1 MGGKTSTGGV
11 SGFFS
16 RLTGGTGK
24 SLLTKNWNTAMTS
37 MLNGDSRDSII
48 KAAQKSSNYNDFL
61 QQSGLAEKQA
71 QYKAA
76 YDAAPTKAYSKSTGK
91 EINTSSNIN
100 GLSRTR
106 YWNEDIGRAYDPDDI
121 EYRKDLSG
129 ISDDL
134 KNAHTLATNIADAG
148 TDWLNNAKNE
158 YGTIL
163 ENANAGAVT
172 ASRSQAGNNT
182 SADASSNTISSNNRR
197 QGGDQIIGDSSRPTD
212 NFGGETLLGA
222 NGQGSL
228 KEKETLF

>member
-1 MGGKTSTGGV
+1 MGGLSGMFSSSTGNGAKIV
-11 SGFFS
+11 
-16 RLTGGTGK
+16 
-24 SLLTKNWNTAMTS
+24 TKGWTNAMNS
-37 MLNGDSRDSII
+37 MLNSGNRDSII
-48 KAAQKSSNYNDFL
+48 KAAQSSSDYNEFL
-61 QQSGLAEKQA
+61 QKSGLAEKQA

-91 EINTSSNIN
+91 ELTTHKANSNSILLK
-100 GLSRTR
+100 GDVFDE
-106 YWNEDIGRAYDPDDI
+106 YVDPDDI

-134 KNAHTLATNIADAG
+134 KNAHTVASNVYNAG

-182 SADASSNTISSNNRR
+182 SADASSNTISGNNRR